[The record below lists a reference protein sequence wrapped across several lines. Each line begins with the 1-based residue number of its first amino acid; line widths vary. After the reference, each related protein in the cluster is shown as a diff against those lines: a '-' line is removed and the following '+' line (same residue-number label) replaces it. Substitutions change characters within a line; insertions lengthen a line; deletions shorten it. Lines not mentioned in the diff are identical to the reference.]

1 MTWVISF
8 SSRLFTR
15 EFAFMS
21 LAPSRYY
28 HDKNHNLKTVINIPQ
43 KRFKSWCIRYGLVIM
58 KVVVLGGG
66 FAGLSALNFYR
77 DATVIDSKE
86 YFLLTHRLV
95 DVIETGNPSLATIP
109 YPKGIV
115 KANVM
120 GVDFKN
126 KVVRTSEGD
135 FSYDKLIIS
144 LGYEQDTT
152 RVKGN
157 VQKLENLE
165 DALAIRTKLPQVK
178 SVAVLGGGNLGVEL
192 AGVLRE
198 MGKEVHLIE
207 LQDRLLSFMSKESS
221 RFAESRLKE
230 MGVDVLLGTK
240 VEEVTPEGVR
250 TNKDLVKVDM
260 AIMAAG
266 LRGPKLIENL
276 GLSNKNGR
284 MLVNDYLE
292 SMDYEDVFGAGDCMT
307 TKSFVPMSAQV
318 AVQSGRTAM
327 ENALGGNVKFAYKQ
341 AGIVLRIGSEYFGD
355 LMGRFVRGSMAELA
369 KRVGI
374 YRAIKM
380 VESL

>member
-1 MTWVISF
+1 
-8 SSRLFTR
+8 
-15 EFAFMS
+15 
-21 LAPSRYY
+21 
-28 HDKNHNLKTVINIPQ
+28 
-43 KRFKSWCIRYGLVIM
+43 M

-77 DATVIDSKE
+77 DALVIDSKE

-115 KANVM
+115 KANVL
-120 GVDFKN
+120 GVDFKG
-126 KVVRTSEGD
+126 KVVRTTEGN

-144 LGYEQDTT
+144 LGYEQDTSK
-152 RVKGN
+152 VKGN

-165 DALAIRTKLPQVK
+165 DALTIRAKLPHTK

-192 AGVLRE
+192 AGILRE
-198 MGKEVHLIE
+198 MGKEVYLIE
-207 LQDRLLSFMSKESS
+207 LQDRLLSFMSKEASQY
-221 RFAESRLKE
+221 AEKKLRE
-230 MGVDVLLGTK
+230 MGVNLLLGTK
-240 VEEVTPEGVR
+240 VEEVSPEGIS
-250 TNKDLVKVDM
+250 TSKDMVKVDM

-266 LRGPKLIENL
+266 LRGPKLIEDL

-284 MLVNDYLE
+284 MFVNEYLQ
-292 SMDYEDVFGAGDCMT
+292 SVDYEDVFGAGDCMT

-318 AVQSGRTAM
+318 AVQSGRTAI
-327 ENALGGNVKFAYKQ
+327 ENALGHNVKFTYKQ

>member
-1 MTWVISF
+1 
-8 SSRLFTR
+8 
-15 EFAFMS
+15 
-21 LAPSRYY
+21 
-28 HDKNHNLKTVINIPQ
+28 
-43 KRFKSWCIRYGLVIM
+43 
-58 KVVVLGGG
+58 
-66 FAGLSALNFYR
+66 
-77 DATVIDSKE
+77 
-86 YFLLTHRLV
+86 
-95 DVIETGNPSLATIP
+95 
-109 YPKGIV
+109 
-115 KANVM
+115 
-120 GVDFKN
+120 
-126 KVVRTSEGD
+126 
-135 FSYDKLIIS
+135 
-144 LGYEQDTT
+144 
-152 RVKGN
+152 
-157 VQKLENLE
+157 
-165 DALAIRTKLPQVK
+165 
-178 SVAVLGGGNLGVEL
+178 
-192 AGVLRE
+192 
-198 MGKEVHLIE
+198 